1 MLRLMV
7 AVAGL
12 LPALA
17 LAHPGHGETSS
28 FMAGAIHPLSDAGH
42 MFWFVAVGVLAHL
55 LGRRYAW
62 PAAAAF
68 LGVLISAWTN
78 ENDGWQYVAG
88 FMASSAVLIAAG
100 AGAGAGMGIRIVK
113 PLELHRPTLTGFY
126 SR

>member
-1 MLRLMV
+1 MLRLVV

-28 FMAGAIHPLSDAGH
+28 LMAGAIHPLSDAGH
-42 MFWFVAVGVLAHL
+42 VLWLVLAGVLAYP

-68 LGVLISAWTN
+68 LGVLISAWTH
-78 ENDGWQYVAG
+78 ESDGWQYVAG
-88 FMASSAVLIAAG
+88 FMVSSAALMAAG
-100 AGAGAGMGIRIVK
+100 AVSIGIVK
-113 PLELHRPTLTGFY
+113 ARERLTLLSIY